1 MLDRTNWPELRDQI
15 VGYDSAATTPRRYP
29 GYPAWPLP
37 RPRAR
42 LWPSLD
48 LALRRRRSALRFTHT
63 FPSPRALGRL
73 LSFSHAVHADHAR
86 GPTPSA
92 GGLQGLELY
101 LVHHRHAWLPPG
113 AYHYDRA
120 HHLLAQ
126 VTPQVDADDWRAL
139 VPSLAGIDAAPLL
152 WVLVGDLDRVRQKY
166 GDRAETFLLLEAGHL
181 MQNLCLLSAS
191 MGLAVT
197 PLGAFFEHD
206 IARRLQL
213 PPTDRV
219 LYLGACGEPGG
230 ATPTEPG
237 TR

>member
-15 VGYDSAATTPRRYP
+15 VGYAGDMALPRRYP

-37 RPRAR
+37 RLRAR

-48 LALRRRRSALRFTHT
+48 AALRRRRSALRFAAVT
-63 FPSPRALGRL
+63 PSRRALARL
-73 LSFSHAVHADHAR
+73 LQFSHAVDHVSADDAR

-101 LVHHRHAWLPPG
+101 LVHQRDAWFPAG
-113 AYHYDRA
+113 AYHYDRVG
-120 HHLLAQ
+120 HRLSQ
-126 VTPQVDADDWRAL
+126 ITPHADPGDWRAH
-139 VPSLAGIDAAPLL
+139 VPSLAGIAGEPLL
-152 WVLVGDLDRVRQKY
+152 CVLVGDLARVRDKY
-166 GDRAETFLLLEAGHL
+166 GERAEMFLLLEAGHL
-181 MQNLCLLSAS
+181 MQNLCLLAAS
-191 MGLAVT
+191 TGLAVT

-219 LYLGACGEPGG
+219 LYLGVCGE
-230 ATPTEPG
+230 
-237 TR
+237 RRR